1 MHRLEKT
8 LRGIA
13 EKSNVI
19 SMAAVIA
26 IMTLT
31 VLDVILRFFRYP
43 IPGVYDM
50 VGLLG
55 AVIIS
60 FSLAY
65 TSVEKGHI
73 AVDLVIQKL
82 PERSQAII
90 DVITHFFSI
99 LFFLTAAWQ
108 CIRYGMDLMRSGE
121 VSMTIRVP
129 IYPFVFGTAVGCL
142 LLTLV
147 LAVEFIRS
155 LQRAGKR

>member
-1 MHRLEKT
+1 M
-8 LRGIA
+8 
-13 EKSNVI
+13 V
-19 SMAAVIA
+19 AVIA

-82 PERSQAII
+82 PERSQAVI

-108 CIRYGMDLMRSGE
+108 CICYGMDIMSSGE

-142 LLTLV
+142 LLTLI
-147 LAVEFIRS
+147 LTVEFIKS
-155 LQRAGKR
+155 LKRAGK

>member
-1 MHRLEKT
+1 M
-8 LRGIA
+8 IA
-13 EKSNVI
+13 VVAM
-19 SMAAVIA
+19 MA
-26 IMTLT
+26 LT
-31 VLDVILRFFRYP
+31 VFDVILRFFRYP
-43 IPGVYDM
+43 IPGVYDV

-65 TSVEKGHI
+65 TSIEKGHI
-73 AVDLVIQKL
+73 AVELVIQKL
-82 PERSQAII
+82 PERSQAIV
-90 DVITHFFSI
+90 DVIAHFFSI

-108 CIRYGMDLMRSGE
+108 CTNYGMDLMKSGE

-147 LAVEFIRS
+147 LAVEFIR
-155 LQRAGKR
+155 LLRRAGKR